1 MKTASNELR
10 VCQVAHITAI
20 RGANRKISHRQCH
33 WRDRQDQE
41 ERFHPLVLTLITY
54 ISCVKRRRRFLILV
68 AVCGV
73 ALTILLA
80 SSGEREPE
88 YKGQTLTYWLKKNFD
103 DPSEDE
109 SSTAIRQIGTYAL
122 PWLTKWIVYEPS
134 KTKRRSLDFA
144 EELPVKLRRPLQ
156 VMITGDRMWAVRHE
170 LAIVGFRELGPQ
182 ASSAVP
188 ELVQALVRGKG
199 MFGYPLTPALVAIG
213 DDSIPPIVNVMTN
226 LAYPKDLRI
235 HAVYWL
241 GSLRTGNSLA
251 TSNLVACIQKQEPEV
266 GLASAGVL
274 ASSRLEVEV
283 VLPFLTNLAGHA
295 NSLIRKNVASCI
307 GAYGPKARSAVPIL
321 LQLQKDSLL
330 DVRVSATNA
339 VFRIDPTLL
348 PPGTRPPQIFIE

>member
-1 MKTASNELR
+1 M
-10 VCQVAHITAI
+10 
-20 RGANRKISHRQCH
+20 
-33 WRDRQDQE
+33 
-41 ERFHPLVLTLITY
+41 
-54 ISCVKRRRRFLILV
+54 KRRRCFLLLA

-73 ALTILLA
+73 ALLIVFTSL
-80 SSGEREPE
+80 SGEREPE
-88 YKGQTLTYWLKKNFD
+88 YKGQTLTYWLGKLAEF
-103 DPSEDE
+103 PSNPENE
-109 SSTAIRQIGTYAL
+109 GLIAIRQIGTNAI
-122 PWLTKWIVYEPS
+122 PWLTKWVVYEPS
-134 KTKRRSLDFA
+134 KTKLRLLDFA

-156 VMITGDRMWAVRHE
+156 VIITGDRMWAVRHE
-170 LAIVGFRELGPQ
+170 LAIVGFRALGPQ
-182 ASSAVP
+182 ARSAVP

-199 MFGYPLTPALVAIG
+199 MFGYPLTAALVAIG
-213 DDSIPPIVNVMTN
+213 DDGISPIVNVMTN
-226 LAYPKDLRI
+226 MANPKELRI
-235 HAVYWL
+235 HAVCWL
-241 GSLRTGNSLA
+241 GSLRTANSFA

-274 ASSRLEVEV
+274 ASSQLEVEV

-348 PPGTRPPQIFIE
+348 PHGTRPPQIFIE